1 MNTRAIVAVFLVAN
15 LSVSLAARRPIVVPT
30 TVPELERLAAGAKDR
45 IPRGAVNRAP
55 SFDGPWGFLGPLPVE
70 HEYWSGDTFAS
81 GRISAIVVSPTNAAV
96 VYMAAAQGGVW
107 KSTDAGANWVALG
120 DRLSSLSSG
129 ALVLEPGDPNVLYYG
144 TGEQHYSGDS
154 YYGDGLFRSNDAGAT
169 WSKIALK
176 AAVGSYIAR
185 VLVRPDSAGILFVA
199 SDRGL
204 VQSTDTGATWTLRL
218 SQNWCNDIVASQQAP
233 RRLFA
238 AIHSNGVYR
247 STDGGYAWA
256 KLTSGLPTDSLAR
269 INLAISQSDSSI
281 VYASFVNGN
290 TGGLRGMYKT
300 TDAGDSWARLESTP
314 NYLGGQGW
322 YDNCV
327 MVHPAN
333 PNTCYAAGVF
343 PYDSGYYGVIR
354 TTDGGTSWH
363 DVTVAANGS
372 QLHPDQHILAF
383 GPDSVLWVGND
394 GGVWKSKDP
403 GDSWVNCNQTLGVTQ
418 FFTVA
423 LHPTDSSFLLGGN
436 QDNGIERYEG
446 RLGWP
451 QVAAGD
457 GGPSLVE
464 WDSPNI
470 YYTTYVQMRGL
481 SKWDDG
487 VYVGDV
493 TGPWTSDRADWCN
506 GPLITDPN
514 QPNTILAGTYRV
526 FRSTNSGASWTQI
539 SGDLTGGSGDLR
551 ALAVAGAGSDTIYSG
566 SSDGRLY
573 LTTNASDWDLR
584 NSGLPAAPI
593 PDIVV
598 APGDYSTAYIC
609 IDRSSSGRVYATTDA
624 GSSWTDITGDLA
636 AGLRGMSLAVRFG
649 PNPPELYLGTD
660 YGVYRSVN
668 GGANWLRFGDSLPDI
683 AVCDIAWDS
692 ANQLVV
698 AATHGRGM
706 WRMPVTSGGIAGP
719 GRADRASRPALSAT
733 LVRSVLTLYE
743 GPHTGHGASAVLLDV
758 SGRVVADLLPGP
770 NDVSRLSPGIY
781 CVRGTGSEPSTVG
794 WQKFVVVR

>member
-1 MNTRAIVAVFLVAN
+1 
-15 LSVSLAARRPIVVPT
+15 
-30 TVPELERLAAGAKDR
+30 
-45 IPRGAVNRAP
+45 
-55 SFDGPWGFLGPLPVE
+55 
-70 HEYWSGDTFAS
+70 
-81 GRISAIVVSPTNAAV
+81 
-96 VYMAAAQGGVW
+96 MAAAQGGVW
-107 KSTDAGANWVALG
+107 KSTDAGDNWVAIG

-129 ALVLEPGDPNVLYYG
+129 ALALEPGSPNVLYYG

-154 YYGDGLFRSNDAGAT
+154 YYGDGLFRSTDAGAT
-169 WSKIALK
+169 WSKVALK
-176 AAVGSYIAR
+176 SSVGSYIAR
-185 VLVRPDSAGILFVA
+185 VLVRPDSVNILFAA

-218 SQNWCNDIVASQQAP
+218 SQNWCNDVVASQQSP

-238 AIHSNGVYR
+238 AIYSDGVYR

-256 KLTSGLPTDSLAR
+256 KLTGGLPTDSIGR
-269 INLAISQSDSSI
+269 INLAISQSDSN
-281 VYASFVNGN
+281 VGYASFVNGN
-290 TGGLRGMYKT
+290 TGGLRGMFKT
-300 TDAGDSWARLESTP
+300 TDAGDSWVKLESTP

-327 MVHPAN
+327 AVHPTN
-333 PNTCYAAGVF
+333 PNICYAGGVF

-354 TTDGGTSWH
+354 TTDGGSSWV
-363 DVTVAANGS
+363 DVTRADNGS
-372 QLHPDQHILAF
+372 QLHPDQHILTF
-383 GPDSVLWVGND
+383 GPDSMLWVGND
-394 GGVWKSKDP
+394 GGVWRSKSP
-403 GDSWVNCNQTLGVTQ
+403 EDSWVNCNRTLGVTQ
-418 FFTVA
+418 FFNVA

-436 QDNGIERYEG
+436 QDNGTERYEG

-451 QVAAGD
+451 QVVGGD
-457 GGPSLVE
+457 GGPSLIE

-470 YYTTYVQMRGL
+470 YYTTYVQMLNL

-487 VYVGDV
+487 VYLGDV
-493 TGPWTSDRADWCN
+493 TGPWTGDRASWCN
-506 GPLITDPN
+506 GAFIVDPS

-526 FRSTNSGASWTQI
+526 YRSTNSGGDWTQI
-539 SGDLTGGSGDLR
+539 SGDLTGGGVLL

-566 SSDGRLY
+566 SSDGRVY
-573 LTTNASDWDLR
+573 LTNADASNWVLR
-584 NSGLPAAPI
+584 NSGLPAEPI

-598 APGDYSTAYIC
+598 APGDYRTAYIC
-609 IDRSSSGRVYATTDA
+609 VDRASSSRVFKTTDA
-624 GSSWTDITGDLA
+624 GVSWTNVTGDLA
-636 AGLRGMSLAVRFG
+636 TGLRGMSLAVGFG

-692 ANQLVV
+692 VNQVVV

-719 GRADRASRPALSAT
+719 GHSGRASRLALSAT
-733 LVRSVLTLYE
+733 IVRGVLTLHE
-743 GPHTGHGASAVLLDV
+743 EPHAGQGASGVLLDV
-758 SGRVVADLLPGP
+758 SGRAVADLSPGP

-781 CVRGTGSEPSTVG
+781 YVRSTGNGPSAVF
-794 WQKFVVVR
+794 WQKLVVVP